1 MVHGVGTA
9 LVLSK
14 PGCWSVNRDRRVVVM
29 FGSSSAFATHRQ
41 VRPLSVGVSAK
52 GLAAVISVFKGV
64 PKAQALYV
72 L

>member
-29 FGSSSAFATHRQ
+29 FGSSSAFVPFVPPTGRSGRCQSVSRQ
-41 VRPLSVGVSAK
+41 RA
-52 GLAAVISVFKGV
+52 
-64 PKAQALYV
+64 
-72 L
+72 